1 MYVTAQALY
10 VTTGKYANPSIRCGA
25 TVSVILPVMPDV
37 LDIVIVL
44 QHINE
49 LLHIL
54 QVALIGEGDVVL
66 GHHGNV
72 GGKER
77 IDLILQRLDHRIEIV
92 RLTADLHN
100 RTIRLKVTG
109 TSLQRIHHDGVLVQ
123 LLILVVNDDDALLV
137 KAPRHT

>member
-37 LDIVIVL
+37 LDIVVVL

-54 QVALIGEGDVVL
+54 QVALLREGDVVL
-66 GHHGNV
+66 GLLPQGV
-72 GGKER
+72 
-77 IDLILQRLDHRIEIV
+77 QRF
-92 RLTADLHN
+92 
-100 RTIRLKVTG
+100 
-109 TSLQRIHHDGVLVQ
+109 S
-123 LLILVVNDDDALLV
+123 
-137 KAPRHT
+137 P

>member
-66 GHHGNV
+66 GLLPQGV
-72 GGKER
+72 
-77 IDLILQRLDHRIEIV
+77 QRFFTMAENYFFTHEPKL
-92 RLTADLHN
+92 N
-100 RTIRLKVTG
+100 
-109 TSLQRIHHDGVLVQ
+109 IHHEYSVFPAKHQCISQ
-123 LLILVVNDDDALLV
+123 LFCAYLA
-137 KAPRHT
+137 

>member
-1 MYVTAQALY
+1 MYVTAQVLY

-37 LDIVIVL
+37 LDIVVVL

-66 GHHGNV
+66 G
-72 GGKER
+72 
-77 IDLILQRLDHRIEIV
+77 LLPQRFQRFFDCCFQPNKL
-92 RLTADLHN
+92 LT
-100 RTIRLKVTG
+100 VT
-109 TSLQRIHHDGVLVQ
+109 H
-123 LLILVVNDDDALLV
+123 
-137 KAPRHT
+137 

>member
-10 VTTGKYANPSIRCGA
+10 VTTVEYTNPSIHCGA
-25 TVSVILPVMPDV
+25 AVSVILPVMPDV

-66 GHHGNV
+66 GHHGDV
-72 GGKER
+72 GGEEGVA
-77 IDLILQRLDHRIEIV
+77 LVLQCLCLLYTSDA
-92 RLTADLHN
+92 ADE
-100 RTIRLKVTG
+100 
-109 TSLQRIHHDGVLVQ
+109 
-123 LLILVVNDDDALLV
+123 
-137 KAPRHT
+137 

>member
-77 IDLILQRLDHRIEIV
+77 IALILQRLDHRI
-92 RLTADLHN
+92 A
-100 RTIRLKVTG
+100 
-109 TSLQRIHHDGVLVQ
+109 GV
-123 LLILVVNDDDALLV
+123 
-137 KAPRHT
+137 

>member
-25 TVSVILPVMPDV
+25 TVSVILPVMPDI

-54 QVALIGEGDVVL
+54 RRTGSGYRPSYGALRIQCDVL
-66 GHHGNV
+66 
-72 GGKER
+72 
-77 IDLILQRLDHRIEIV
+77 LQPLLPLHRNGF
-92 RLTADLHN
+92 R
-100 RTIRLKVTG
+100 
-109 TSLQRIHHDGVLVQ
+109 
-123 LLILVVNDDDALLV
+123 
-137 KAPRHT
+137 